1 MEYCGR
7 QFKNKDVMNNHIIKQ
22 YNKIVGKEDTC
33 YILGDIAMSATKQ
46 ELIPLIQKLNGIKI
60 LIAGNHDRF
69 SVLEYYELGFSSVHG
84 HLKLKY
90 KEQEIYIAHDPAWAQ
105 IPNTLWFCGHV
116 HNMFKKLRTA
126 SNTVI
131 INVGVDVWNYQPQ
144 HIDDLLYFSNNID
157 EQKIEEDETYP
168 FRNEKRTLSISY
180 FEENELM

>member
-105 IPNTLWFCGHV
+105 IPNTLWFCGHI
-116 HNMFKKLRTA
+116 HNVFRKIRTL
-126 SNTVI
+126 SNTLI
-131 INVGVDVWNYQPQ
+131 INVGVDVWEFQPQ
-144 HIDDLLYFSNNID
+144 SIDDLLLFSTI
-157 EQKIEEDETYP
+157 EDEEKYMEAKYP
-168 FRNEKRTLSISY
+168 FRKKNKKLGISY
-180 FEENELM
+180 FEERDV